1 MRNIYFICLLG
12 LCLGGCAVSWR
23 PVSNRLGADLELDKD
38 AEKVENSA
46 VRIDGLTE
54 DRDIQA
60 ETVILKTV
68 AGGLYNKSEINR
80 KTMEYIEKIEKQLKA
95 YEANE
100 KRRVTTIFIILLSV
114 GVLSIVG
121 GVAII
126 VFGSQ
131 AGMSSL
137 GIQLIAM
144 GFALAGVA
152 YVMIYY
158 AWIAL
163 TIGLAVLGGGVIW
176 LIYKYIKAG
185 KNLCD
190 TSDATQKSLLE
201 IIRSFDIVKELGWD
215 RKSKAVVNSVQ
226 SPETQKLVAEIK
238 ENDKGK

>member
-1 MRNIYFICLLG
+1 MKYLIILIVPFLLTGCL
-12 LCLGGCAVSWR
+12 ASWR
-23 PVSNRLGADLELDKD
+23 PVPDHVSSDLGLEKEADT
-38 AEKVENSA
+38 VQRSA
-46 VRIDGLTE
+46 VNIDGMTD
-54 DRDIQA
+54 DRGIEA

-68 AGGLYNKSEINR
+68 ATSLYDKAAINK
-80 KTMEYIEKIEKQLKA
+80 KTVEYIEKVEKQLKA

-144 GFALAGVA
+144 GAALSGVA

-163 TIGLAVLGGGVIW
+163 TIGLAVLGGGVLW

-185 KNLCD
+185 KALTESG
-190 TSDATQKSLLE
+190 TSADKSLLE
-201 IIRSFDIVKELGWD
+201 IIRSFDIVKELGWN

-226 SPETQKLVAEIK
+226 SPETQKVVVKIK
-238 ENDKGK
+238 EEDKGK